1 MQRDHNG
8 YNYHTF
14 KVKMY
19 FSLIRILKSKE
30 KKLAITS
37 FFFSVKEHD
46 WMIHKNLFT

>member
-19 FSLIRILKSKE
+19 FSLIRVLKSKE

-37 FFFSVKEHD
+37 FFFLGQETWLDDS
-46 WMIHKNLFT
+46 